1 MRSWQWVVVAGVVAC
16 GAGETA
22 APAQDPGKEPA
33 KAAAAPAGKREDVT
47 IAAFIPQHAAGVQLV
62 DVRTDEE
69 WAAGHVP
76 GAVHVPL
83 ADLKKD
89 HPAMAAFDATKPVY
103 FICAAGGRSAKAA
116 DQMSAAGLHAIN
128 VAGGTNGWRDAGQ
141 KVDMP
146 GATP

>member
-1 MRSWQWVVVAGVVAC
+1 MVAC
-16 GAGETA
+16 GGGAP
-22 APAQDPGKEPA
+22 APAQDAA
-33 KAAAAPAGKREDVT
+33 KGDAKTEAAAAAGKREDVT

-76 GAVHVPL
+76 GAVHIPL
-83 ADLKKD
+83 ADLKAT
-89 HPAMAAFDATKPVY
+89 HPSMAGFDTKKPVY

-116 DQMSAAGLHAIN
+116 DQMAAAGLHAVN

-141 KVDMP
+141 KVDVP